1 MAAPCGNSPREQP
14 CCFLNKASEDAERA
28 KPPRTEQRSLGSLV
42 LCSRTGSRRVCQY
55 GCDSGSHYA
64 VMGVLGPDNPAGS
77 QRRDVCGEGLVNVK
91 AAVWVW
97 SMKNILITSFAF
109 SVIWP
114 FGKEQK
120 MMKSQGLVSFK
131 DVAVDFTQEEWQQLD
146 PAQRT
151 LYRDVMLEN
160 YSHLVSMGYPVSKPD
175 VISKLEQGE
184 EPWIIKRDISNWI
197 YPDEYQADGRQD
209 RKSNLHNSRSCI
221 LGTVSFHHKIL
232 KGVTK
237 NGSLCSILKVC
248 QGDGQLQRILENQD
262 KLFRQVTFV
271 NSKTVTETS
280 GHKYNPLGKIFQE
293 CIEAGTSIQRFHKYD
308 ALKKNLK
315 PNIDLPSCYKSNS
328 RKKIDQSFGGRK
340 SSSQSEPNSNLEK
353 IHNGVIPF
361 DDNQYGNVFRNTQ
374 SLIQYQNVETKE
386 KTCVCVTCG
395 KAFAKKSQ
403 LIVHQRIH
411 TGNKPYD
418 CGACGKAFSE
428 KFHLVVHQRTHTG
441 EKPYDCS
448 ECGKAFSQK
457 SSLIIHQRVHT
468 GEKPYECSECGKAFS
483 QKSPLIIHQ
492 RIHTGEKPYE
502 CRECGKAFSQKSQL
516 IIHHRAHT
524 GEKPYECTECG
535 KAFCEKSHLIIHK
548 RIHTGEK
555 PYKCGQCEEAFSRK
569 TELITHQL
577 VHTGEKPYECTECGK
592 TFSRKS
598 QLIIHQRTHTGE
610 KPYKCSECGKAF
622 CQKSHLIGHQ
632 RIHTGEKPYICT
644 ECGKAFSQKSHLPGH
659 QRIHTGEKPYICAE
673 CGKGFSQKSDLVL
686 HQRIHTGER
695 PYQCA
700 ICGKAFI
707 QKSQLTVHQRIHT
720 VVKS

>member
-1 MAAPCGNSPREQP
+1 MRREGSVRICFDKVSLSWDHSLPPNQFSPV
-14 CCFLNKASEDAERA
+14 CMT
-28 KPPRTEQRSLGSLV
+28 PPGTEENLPGI
-42 LCSRTGSRRVCQY
+42 CSFRG
-55 GCDSGSHYA
+55 
-64 VMGVLGPDNPAGS
+64 
-77 QRRDVCGEGLVNVK
+77 
-91 AAVWVW
+91 
-97 SMKNILITSFAF
+97 
-109 SVIWP
+109 
-114 FGKEQK
+114 EQK

-131 DVAVDFTQEEWQQLD
+131 DVAVDFTQEEWQHLD

-160 YSHLVSMGYPVSKPD
+160 YSHLVSVGHPVSKPD
-175 VISKLEQGE
+175 VISRLEQGE
-184 EPWIIKRDISNWI
+184 DPWIIKGDTSHWI
-197 YPDEYQADGRQD
+197 YPDK
-209 RKSNLHNSRSCI
+209 KSNLDNPQSCI
-221 LGTVSFHHKIL
+221 LGSFSFHNKSL

-237 NGSLCSILKVC
+237 DGSLYSILKVC
-248 QGDGQLQRILENQD
+248 QGDGQLQRCPENHD
-262 KLFRQVTFV
+262 RLFSQVTV
-271 NSKTVTETS
+271 ISNKTVTVES
-280 GHKYNPLGKIFQE
+280 GHKYKALGKMCQE
-293 CIEAGTSIQRFHKYD
+293 FVETDCSRKRPHNHD
-308 ALKKNLK
+308 ALKKYLK
-315 PNIDLPSCYKSNS
+315 SNIDVPSWNEIGS
-328 RKKIDQSFGGRK
+328 RKIPDESFRCGK
-340 SSSQSEPNSNLEK
+340 SSSHDVSNSNLEK
-353 IHNGVIPF
+353 IQNGVIPC
-361 DDNQYGNVFRNTQ
+361 DGKNILNNKQ
-374 SLIQYQNVETKE
+374 SLIHYKNTETKD

-395 KAFAKKSQ
+395 KGFGKKLQ

-411 TGNKPYD
+411 TGRKPYD
-418 CGACGKAFSE
+418 CGACGKTFSE
-428 KFHLVVHQRTHTG
+428 KFHLIVHQRTHTG
-441 EKPYDCS
+441 EKPYECS

-468 GEKPYECSECGKAFS
+468 GEKPYECSDCGKAFS

-516 IIHHRAHT
+516 IIHHRTHT
-524 GEKPYECTECG
+524 GEKPYECAECG

-555 PYKCGQCEEAFSRK
+555 PYKCVQCAEAFSRK
-569 TELITHQL
+569 TELITHHL
-577 VHTGEKPYECTECGK
+577 IHTGEKPYECTECGK

-632 RIHTGEKPYICT
+632 RIHTGEKPYRCT

-673 CGKGFSQKSDLVL
+673 CGKAFSQKSDLVL

-695 PYQCA
+695 PYRCA
-700 ICGKAFI
+700 TCGKAFI

-720 VVKS
+720 SGKIIMN

>member
-1 MAAPCGNSPREQP
+1 MITEPQGRRRARAISFDSAWKTAHKTDSLSWEHSVP
-14 CCFLNKASEDAERA
+14 LN
-28 KPPRTEQRSLGSLV
+28 QFSLV
-42 LCSRTGSRRVCQY
+42 CITPPGAEKNRPGICPFRR
-55 GCDSGSHYA
+55 
-64 VMGVLGPDNPAGS
+64 
-77 QRRDVCGEGLVNVK
+77 
-91 AAVWVW
+91 
-97 SMKNILITSFAF
+97 
-109 SVIWP
+109 
-114 FGKEQK
+114 EQK
-120 MMKSQGLVSFK
+120 MKSQALVSFK

-160 YSHLVSMGYPVSKPD
+160 FSHLVSMGYPVSKPD

-184 EPWIIKRDISNWI
+184 DPWIIKRDMPDWI
-197 YPDEYQADGRQD
+197 YLDENQADGRQD
-209 RKSNLHNSRSCI
+209 RKSNLDNTKSCI
-221 LGTVSFHHKIL
+221 LGSVSFRNNIL

-237 NGSLCSILKVC
+237 DGSFYSILKVS
-248 QGDGQLQRILENQD
+248 QDGGQLQRCQENQD
-262 KLFRQVTFV
+262 RLFRQVAV
-271 NSKTVTETS
+271 INNKTVTVES
-280 GHKYNPLGKIFQE
+280 GHKYNPLGKIFHE
-293 CIEAGTSIQRFHKYD
+293 CIEPDTLRQRSHNYD
-308 ALKKNLK
+308 VFKKNLK
-315 PNIDLPSCYKSNS
+315 YNVDLHSCNKSNS
-328 RKKIDQSFGGRK
+328 RKNPDESFGCGK
-340 SSSQSEPNSNLEK
+340 SSSHGASDSNLEI
-353 IHNGVIPF
+353 IHNGVMPCNN
-361 DDNQYGNVFRNTQ
+361 NQCGNIFNSKQ
-374 SLIQYQNVETKE
+374 SLIQYHNVETKE
-386 KTCVCVTCG
+386 KTCVCITCG

-411 TGNKPYD
+411 TGKKPYD

-428 KFHLVVHQRTHTG
+428 KFHLIVHQRTHTG
-441 EKPYDCS
+441 EKPYECS

-468 GEKPYECSECGKAFS
+468 GEKPYQCSECGKAFS

-555 PYKCGQCEEAFSRK
+555 PYKCAQCEEAFSRK

-577 VHTGEKPYECTECGK
+577 IHTGEKPYECTECGK

-632 RIHTGEKPYICT
+632 RIHTGEKPYICS

-659 QRIHTGEKPYICAE
+659 QRIHTGEKPYVCAE
-673 CGKGFSQKSDLVL
+673 CGKAFSQKSDLVL
-686 HQRIHTGER
+686 HRRIHTGER
-695 PYQCA
+695 PYRCTV
-700 ICGKAFI
+700 CGKAFI
-707 QKSQLTVHQRIHT
+707 QKSQLTVHQRIHNGG
-720 VVKS
+720 KIIMN

>member
-1 MAAPCGNSPREQP
+1 MITEPQGRRRARAISFDNAWKKAHKTVSLSWEHSVP
-14 CCFLNKASEDAERA
+14 LN
-28 KPPRTEQRSLGSLV
+28 QFSLV
-42 LCSRTGSRRVCQY
+42 CMTPPGAEKNRPGICPFRR
-55 GCDSGSHYA
+55 
-64 VMGVLGPDNPAGS
+64 
-77 QRRDVCGEGLVNVK
+77 
-91 AAVWVW
+91 
-97 SMKNILITSFAF
+97 
-109 SVIWP
+109 
-114 FGKEQK
+114 EQK
-120 MMKSQGLVSFK
+120 MKSQALVSFK

-160 YSHLVSMGYPVSKPD
+160 FSHLVSMGYPVSKPD

-184 EPWIIKRDISNWI
+184 DPWIIKRDIPDWI
-197 YPDEYQADGRQD
+197 YPDENQADGRQD
-209 RKSNLHNSRSCI
+209 RKSNLDNPKSCI
-221 LGTVSFHHKIL
+221 LGSVSFRNNIL
-232 KGVTK
+232 KGVAK
-237 NGSLCSILKVC
+237 DGSFYSILKVS
-248 QGDGQLQRILENQD
+248 QDGGQLQRCQENQD
-262 KLFRQVTFV
+262 RLFRQVAV
-271 NSKTVTETS
+271 INNKTVTVES
-280 GHKYNPLGKIFQE
+280 GHKYNPLGKIFHE
-293 CIEAGTSIQRFHKYD
+293 CIEPDTLRQRSHNYD
-308 ALKKNLK
+308 VFKKNLK
-315 PNIDLPSCYKSNS
+315 YNVDLRSCNKSNS
-328 RKKIDQSFGGRK
+328 RKNPDESFGCGK
-340 SSSQSEPNSNLEK
+340 SSSHGASESNLEI
-353 IHNGVIPF
+353 IHNGVMPCNN
-361 DDNQYGNVFRNTQ
+361 NQCGNIFNSKQ
-374 SLIQYQNVETKE
+374 SLIQYHNVETKE
-386 KTCVCVTCG
+386 KTCVCITCG

-411 TGNKPYD
+411 TGKKPYD

-428 KFHLVVHQRTHTG
+428 KFHLIVHQRTHTG
-441 EKPYDCS
+441 EKPYECS

-468 GEKPYECSECGKAFS
+468 GEKPYQCSECGKAFS

-555 PYKCGQCEEAFSRK
+555 PYKCAQCEEAFSRK

-577 VHTGEKPYECTECGK
+577 IHTGEKPYECTECGK

-632 RIHTGEKPYICT
+632 RIHTGEKPYICS

-659 QRIHTGEKPYICAE
+659 QRIHTGEKPYVCAE
-673 CGKGFSQKSDLVL
+673 CGKAFSQKSDLVL
-686 HQRIHTGER
+686 HRRIHTGER
-695 PYQCA
+695 PYRCTV
-700 ICGKAFI
+700 CGKAFI
-707 QKSQLTVHQRIHT
+707 QKSQLTVHQRIHNSG
-720 VVKS
+720 KIIMN